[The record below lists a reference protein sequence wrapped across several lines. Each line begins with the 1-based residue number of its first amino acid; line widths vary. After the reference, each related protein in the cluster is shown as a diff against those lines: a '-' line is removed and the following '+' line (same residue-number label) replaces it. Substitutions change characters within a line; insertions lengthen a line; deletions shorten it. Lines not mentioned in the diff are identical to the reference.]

1 MCQSFSI
8 PQPGEKSY
16 RQERVLIVLGEDV
29 EDLSVTGTVSG
40 GADSAPLDGCGVTVE
55 RYESDLSAVLEE
67 LEEPL
72 WEALSGSGDRELFFR
87 CLSQTLKEDLETPGW
102 TWQQGSVNLTDLG
115 SQVLTG
121 DRVCYLED
129 SVTVPAGGS
138 LTLTAS
144 LTKAASHDYA
154 GGGGETGLRG
164 YDLVTTLGSN
174 LRFTR
179 QEAVIEDRGLV
190 EIAEQNLGFDLAA
203 GIRRV
208 ELSLD
213 EPHYY
218 LTVRARTEE

>member
-1 MCQSFSI
+1 M
-8 PQPGEKSY
+8 
-16 RQERVLIVLGEDV
+16 
-29 EDLSVTGTVSG
+29 SG

-55 RYESDLSAVLEE
+55 RYESDLAAVLKE

-87 CLSQTLKEDLETPGW
+87 CLSQTLKENLETPGW
-102 TWQQGSVNLTDLG
+102 TWQQGAVNLTDLG

-121 DRVCYLED
+121 DRVCYLEA

-179 QEAVIEDRGLV
+179 QEAIIEDRGLV
-190 EIAEQNLGFDLAA
+190 EIVEQNLGFDLAA

>member
-1 MCQSFSI
+1 M
-8 PQPGEKSY
+8 
-16 RQERVLIVLGEDV
+16 
-29 EDLSVTGTVSG
+29 
-40 GADSAPLDGCGVTVE
+40 
-55 RYESDLSAVLEE
+55 
-67 LEEPL
+67 
-72 WEALSGSGDRELFFR
+72 
-87 CLSQTLKEDLETPGW
+87 
-102 TWQQGSVNLTDLG
+102 NLTDLG

-121 DRVCYLED
+121 DRVCYLEA

-179 QEAVIEDRGLV
+179 QQAVIEDRGLV

-203 GIRRV
+203 GIRQV

-213 EPHYY
+213 EPHDD
-218 LTVRARTEE
+218 LTVQARTEE